1 MNPPKVDDSDYINY
15 LIAAPRIVTCTEA
28 ARSQPPSTPNSPE
41 APAHD
46 SFNRLLERSFQDRD
60 SLWREARPLVILKGG
75 ILVLDDSTL
84 DKPYAEKMELVTR
97 HWSGK
102 HHQVVMGINLITT
115 LWTDGDK
122 LVPCDF
128 RVYDKPMG
136 EKGPFGGKDK
146 NEHFRDMLRTAKERG
161 FDPRFVSFDSWYTAL
176 DNLKLIRSLGWH
188 WFAGMKGNRLVNPD
202 GRKGGNVPLDG
213 IDIPANGRSV
223 HLKGYGFVKVF
234 KSVSKN
240 GDVEFHATDDLKM
253 EQKESEDVSDAGWGI
268 EVYHR
273 GIKQCC
279 GVERSQVRVAAKQ
292 LAHIALSLRAFLRL
306 ELERIRHGVS
316 WYESKISMIRGAIS
330 SYLASP
336 TLRLASA

>member
-15 LIAAPRIVTCTEA
+15 LIAAPRVFTCTEA
-28 ARSQPPSTPNSPE
+28 ARSQPSGQGPSE

-46 SFNRLLERSFQDRD
+46 SFNRLLERSFQDKG
-60 SLWREARPLVILKGG
+60 SLWREARALVDLKGG
-75 ILVLDDSTL
+75 ILVLDDTTL

-102 HHQVVMGINLITT
+102 HHDVVLGINLITT
-115 LWTDGDK
+115 LWTDGER
-122 LVPCDF
+122 LIPCDF

-136 EKGPFGGKDK
+136 DKGPFGGKDK
-146 NEHFRDMLRTAKERG
+146 NEHFRDMLTTAKERG
-161 FDPRFVSFDSWYTAL
+161 FNPRFVSFDSWYTAL

-188 WFAGMKGNRLVNPD
+188 WFARMKGNRLVNPD
-202 GRKGGNVPLDG
+202 GTKGGNTNLDA
-213 IDIPANGRSV
+213 IEIPAKGRKV

-240 GDVEFHATDDLKM
+240 GDVEYYATDDLEM
-253 EQKESEDVSDAGWGI
+253 KEKEREDLSDQGWGI

-279 GVERSQVRVAAKQ
+279 GVERSQVRVAVKQ
-292 LAHIALSLRAFLRL
+292 LAHITMSLRAFLRL
-306 ELERIRHGVS
+306 ELERLRHGVS
-316 WYESKISMIRGAIS
+316 WYESKISVVRGAIGL
-330 SYLASP
+330 YLASP
-336 TLRLASA
+336 ALTLASA